1 MNKEYIKRTILKKNK
16 KDFLWIMN
24 WILILQKIQKIFME
38 SIIISNME
46 YDFHIYPDVNKL
58 FNKPNEITK
67 EISNEEMDIEK

>member
-1 MNKEYIKRTILKKNK
+1 MNKEYIKELFEENK
-16 KDFLWIMN
+16 KIFMDYELDIDTPEDLEN
-24 WILILQKIQKIFME
+24 FME

-67 EISNEEMDIEK
+67 EISNEEMNIEK

>member
-1 MNKEYIKRTILKKNK
+1 MNKEYIKELFNEYQQNFIDSGYDMETPEDLE
-16 KDFLWIMN
+16 D
-24 WILILQKIQKIFME
+24 FME

-58 FNKPNEITK
+58 FNKSKEITK

>member
-1 MNKEYIKRTILKKNK
+1 MNKEYIKELFEENK
-16 KDFLWIMN
+16 QIFMDYELDIDTPEDLEN
-24 WILILQKIQKIFME
+24 FME

>member
-1 MNKEYIKRTILKKNK
+1 MNKEYIKELFEKNK
-16 KDFLWIMN
+16 NIFMDYELDIDTPEDLEN
-24 WILILQKIQKIFME
+24 FME

>member
-1 MNKEYIKRTILKKNK
+1 MNKEYIKELFEKNK
-16 KDFLWIMN
+16 KIFMDYELDIDTPEDLEN
-24 WILILQKIQKIFME
+24 FME

-58 FNKPNEITK
+58 FNTPNEITK

>member
-1 MNKEYIKRTILKKNK
+1 MNKEYIKELFEKNK
-16 KDFLWIMN
+16 KIFMDYELDIDTPEDLEN
-24 WILILQKIQKIFME
+24 FME

>member
-1 MNKEYIKRTILKKNK
+1 MNKEYIKELFEENK
-16 KDFLWIMN
+16 KIFMDYELDIDTPEDLEN
-24 WILILQKIQKIFME
+24 FME

>member
-1 MNKEYIKRTILKKNK
+1 MNKEYIKELFEENKNIFM
-16 KDFLWIMN
+16 DYELDIDTPEDLEN
-24 WILILQKIQKIFME
+24 FME

>member
-1 MNKEYIKRTILKKNK
+1 
-16 KDFLWIMN
+16 
-24 WILILQKIQKIFME
+24 KIFMDYELDIDTPEDLENFME